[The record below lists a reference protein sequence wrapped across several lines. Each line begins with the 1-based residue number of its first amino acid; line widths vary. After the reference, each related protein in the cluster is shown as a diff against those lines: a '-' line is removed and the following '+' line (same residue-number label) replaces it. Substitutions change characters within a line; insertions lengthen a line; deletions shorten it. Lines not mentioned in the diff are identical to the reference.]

1 MIEAL
6 ASQNPARGGM
16 FIERSSRPNIF
27 FLFFSTHGRFAVIAW
42 TRNKTEKLAPKSVFS
57 VFRKHRFLS
66 DLRSLFLES
75 GAAAPAR
82 FIPMDA
88 GAYNLANK
96 TAPLKNKKK
105 ELSSGFVPSINMPP
119 LAGF

>member
-16 FIERSSRPNIF
+16 FIETSSRPNIF
-27 FLFFSTHGRFAVIAW
+27 FLFF
-42 TRNKTEKLAPKSVFS
+42 
-57 VFRKHRFLS
+57 
-66 DLRSLFLES
+66 S

-88 GAYNLANK
+88 GAYDLANK